1 MTSFLDIFS
10 DVAKLVAAINIVT
23 AMYFHYRYTVGP
35 SSTRNYRNAVFH
47 WGASGVAVAAAAA
60 TDDALSGAVTFVIVL
75 GALVA
80 PAVPILF
87 LRKIRTER
95 TPTMFDEIAMDDII
109 DRARTTREKD

>member
-10 DVAKLVAAINIVT
+10 DVAKLVAAINIIA

-47 WGASGVAVAAAAA
+47 WGASGVAVAAAAG
-60 TDDALSGAVTFVIVL
+60 TDNALSGAVTFVIVL
-75 GALVA
+75 GALIA

-95 TPTMFDEIAMDDII
+95 TPTMFDKIDMDDII
-109 DRARTTREKD
+109 DRARTTSEKD

>member
-10 DVAKLVAAINIVT
+10 VVATLVAAINIVA

-47 WGASGVAVAAAAA
+47 WAASGIAVAAAAT
-60 TDDALSGAVTFVIVL
+60 TDGNLSGSVTFVIVV
-75 GALVA
+75 GALIA

-87 LRKIRTER
+87 LRRIRSER
-95 TPTMFDEIAMDDII
+95 TPTMFDKIDMDDII
-109 DRARTTREKD
+109 DRARTTSEKD

>member
-10 DVAKLVAAINIVT
+10 DVAALGAAINIVA

-47 WGASGVAVAAAAA
+47 WAASGVAVAAAAT
-60 TDDALSGAVTFVIVL
+60 TDGNLSGAVTLVIVV
-75 GALVA
+75 GALIA

-87 LRKIRTER
+87 LRKVRSER
-95 TPTMFDEIAMDDII
+95 TPTMFDKIDMDDII
-109 DRARTTREKD
+109 DRARTTSEKD